1 MVGGGLVSKASP
13 ATVTFAATLSMFTV
27 VKEGV
32 EAKACEPML
41 IIFLGI
47 FTVVRP
53 LFKKALFGMVPK
65 PVPMVSVARRVLLAK
80 QADPTLVTVL
90 GIVRVVKAQLAN
102 AKLLIVVTVAGIV
115 NAVSGQNSKAAPGI
129 VVKGALIVSDDNDV
143 F

>member
-1 MVGGGLVSKASP
+1 
-13 ATVTFAATLSMFTV
+13 
-27 VKEGV
+27 
-32 EAKACEPML
+32 ML

-47 FTVVRP
+47 FTVVRQ

-102 AKLLIVVTVAGIV
+102 AKLSIVVTVAGIV
-115 NAVSGQNSKAAPGI
+115 NAVSGQNSKAAPEIVVIPVPIVKVAREALLAKQEVPILVTVLGI
-129 VVKGALIVSDDNDV
+129 VREVNAHA
-143 F
+143 